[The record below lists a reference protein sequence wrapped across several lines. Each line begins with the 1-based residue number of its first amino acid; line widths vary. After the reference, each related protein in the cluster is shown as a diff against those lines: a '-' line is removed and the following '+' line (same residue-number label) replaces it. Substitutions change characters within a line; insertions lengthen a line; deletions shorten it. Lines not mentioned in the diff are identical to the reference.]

1 MPPKRKTNSVT
12 STGSLSGGAVSTN
25 YGSGTLP
32 DGTRITFLGDVNNGV
47 IDFLNAT
54 IQTPASL
61 AGKKITRDS
70 VNGTW
75 RFV

>member
-1 MPPKRKTNSVT
+1 MPKRKPIAVST
-12 STGSLSGGAVSTN
+12 SSLSGGVSTN

-32 DGTRITFLGDVNNGV
+32 DGTKITFLGDVNNGV
-47 IDFLNAT
+47 LDFLNAT
-54 IQTPASL
+54 IQAPESL
-61 AGKKITRDS
+61 AGKKIARDS